1 MNFDIPYYNKCN
13 FKKEESMVYLNQNIK
28 YKDTIRGG
36 TSMKRKYF
44 IKTMA
49 LLLLGLLFTG
59 SIPAYASQTPA
70 EESVTTQAEE
80 ENIDYILG
88 RPMTEEE
95 IAEQERITKEYSTT
109 NNCIPLNPEE
119 DEDQIYVESN
129 SMFVRGSLPASYDSR
144 SLSGNWGV
152 VTPVKDQNPYGTCWA
167 FSAISVI
174 ESNMCIR
181 KHYSRDI
188 DLSEAHLAYFSNFSS
203 PEPLDNQYNDFMEN
217 TSPEGYYNMG
227 GNSYMSYSTMAAGR
241 GPTYEDDAPYSQ
253 LTSGFTRDAETAYPK
268 LKYKYGAM
276 LYGYY
281 RIDKRN
287 TDLIKQAIMEYGS
300 VGVSF
305 YIDEDNYLNYE
316 TAAYYCNEE
325 KNVNHAVT
333 IVGWNDNYS
342 KNNFHASIRP
352 SFDGAWIVKNSY
364 GTEWGDEG
372 YFYIS
377 YEDLSLDDFF
387 TMEARLP
394 SYITYHN
401 CYQYDLTT
409 AVSSG
414 SVGVKKAANV
424 FTVKANGHKLEELEA
439 VSIAMTQSTNVN
451 YSIQIYKNPVNSSD
465 PESGVPLLCKPQ
477 TGSTTLAG
485 YYTIPLNETVFLEP
499 GDTFAVV
506 FSFDKTT
513 YVDQEVSHSE
523 NGRTITPSMKAG
535 ESHIYTNGWSDAK
548 PDPMLE
554 AFGVTAGNLRIK
566 AFTTNLSYGS
576 SSNFLNTVYR
586 ISGRDRYNTS
596 FKIAEAVEEANGS
609 VNNVIIASGKNFAD
623 ALAGSYLAYQKYAP
637 ILLTNGKNAEDIR
650 QYLQE
655 NLYPDGT
662 VYILGGAGAVPES
675 LVEYLSDFNVKRLSG
690 STRYQT
696 NLEILKEAMTDGNW
710 DIWEETGK
718 EFIICTGKKFAD
730 SLSASSLGLPIML
743 VSNELS
749 AEQLEYFASVSPSK
763 FYVLGGS
770 AAVSDTVVTQLES
783 LGEVERIS
791 GKDRY
796 ETSVLI
802 AEKFFTEPQS
812 AVLAYAKNFPDGLCG
827 GALAS
832 AIELMCPMILTAE
845 GKETAAMEY
854 MEENNIN
861 EGVVLGGDSL
871 ISDKLTMK
879 LFQLKSAEH
888 IIKW

>member
-1 MNFDIPYYNKCN
+1 M
-13 FKKEESMVYLNQNIK
+13 
-28 YKDTIRGG
+28 R
-36 TSMKRKYF
+36 RKYF

-49 LLLLGLLFTG
+49 LFLLGLLFTG

-70 EESVTTQAEE
+70 EESVATQAEE

-95 IAEQERITKEYSTT
+95 IAEQERITKEHSAT
-109 NNCIPLNPEE
+109 NNCIPLNPDES
-119 DEDQIYVESN
+119 EDQIYVEQN
-129 SMFVRGSLPASYDSR
+129 STFVRGALPASYDSR
-144 SLSGNWGV
+144 TANGFSK
-152 VTPVKDQNPYGTCWA
+152 VTTVKDQNPYGTCWA

-174 ESNMCIR
+174 ESSMV
-181 KHYSRDI
+181 SRRHVGSDV
-188 DLSEAHLAYFSNFSS
+188 DYSEAHLAYFANFSA

-217 TSPEGYYNMG
+217 ANSDGYYNMG

-241 GPTYEDDAPYSQ
+241 GPTYEEYAPYSQ
-253 LTSGFTRDAETAYPK
+253 LTTGFSNDVETAYPK
-268 LKYKYGAM
+268 LKNESAAF

-281 RIDKRN
+281 RFDKRN
-287 TDLIKQAIMEYGS
+287 TDLIKTAIMEHGS

-325 KNVNHAVT
+325 KDIDHAVT

-342 KNNFHASIRP
+342 KNNFNASTRP
-352 SFDGAWIVKNSY
+352 GSDGAWIVKNSY
-364 GTEWGDEG
+364 GTDWGDEG

-377 YEDLSLDDFF
+377 YEDMSLDEFF
-387 TMEARLP
+387 TMEARP
-394 SYITYHN
+394 SWIEYEN

-409 AVSSG
+409 AISSG

-424 FTVKANGHKLEELEA
+424 FTVKANEKKLEELKA

-451 YSIQIYKNPVNSSD
+451 YSFQIYKNPVNSSN

-485 YYTIPLNETVFLEP
+485 YYTIPLNETVLLQP

-513 YVDQEVSHSE
+513 YVDTEYASNYYGLVIE
-523 NGRTITPSMKAG
+523 PSARAG
-535 ESHIYTNGWSDAK
+535 ESYGYTNSWIDQA
-548 PDPMLE
+548 DPMLE
-554 AFGVTAGNLRIK
+554 AFGITPGNLRIK
-566 AFTTNLSYGS
+566 AFTKDLSYGPG
-576 SSNFLNTVYR
+576 SNFLNTVYR
-586 ISGRDRYNTS
+586 IFGKDRYDTS
-596 FKIAEAVEEANGS
+596 FKIAEAVEEGNGGID
-609 VNNVIIASGKNFAD
+609 NVIIASGKNFAD

-637 ILLTNGKNAEDIR
+637 IILTNGKNAEDIK

-655 NLYPDGT
+655 NLYPGGT
-662 VYILGGAGAVPES
+662 VYILGGTSAVPES
-675 LVEYLSDFNVKRLSG
+675 LPEYLSDFNVKRLSG
-690 STRYQT
+690 TTRYQT
-696 NLEILKEAMTDGNW
+696 NLEILKEAMTDSNW
-710 DIWEETGK
+710 SIWEETGK
-718 EFIICTGKKFAD
+718 EFIICTGKKFPD

-749 AEQLEYFASVSPSK
+749 AEQLAYFSSISPSK

-770 AAVSDTVVTQLES
+770 DAVSDTVVTQLEY

-827 GALAS
+827 GALAGTIDLS
-832 AIELMCPMILTAE
+832 CPLILTSKGNEA
-845 GKETAAMEY
+845 AAMEY
-854 MEENNIN
+854 MEKNNIN
-861 EGVVLGGDSL
+861 EGVVLGGDKL
-871 ISDKLTMK
+871 ISDNLTMK
-879 LFQLKSAEH
+879 LFHLKKPEH
-888 IIKW
+888 IVIW